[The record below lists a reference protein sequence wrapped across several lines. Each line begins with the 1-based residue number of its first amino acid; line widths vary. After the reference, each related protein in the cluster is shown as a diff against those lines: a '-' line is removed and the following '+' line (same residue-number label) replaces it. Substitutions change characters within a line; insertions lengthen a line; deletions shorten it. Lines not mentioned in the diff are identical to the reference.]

1 VAAEINK
8 RTIAAGTVGTVLEW
22 YDFGVY
28 AFLATV
34 LAKHF
39 FPTGDGAISLI
50 ATFGVFASGYLMRP
64 VGAVF
69 LGHIGDRLGRR
80 PALIIAVA
88 IMAAATT
95 AIALVPTYETI
106 GLAAPILLT
115 GLRLLQ
121 GVAVGGEYTGAAVFL
136 VEAAPARRRAL
147 VAGAALGSGVVG
159 VLAASGAA
167 ALLATLMS
175 ADAFT
180 DWGWR
185 LLYAPAPLLG
195 VVGVFLRRRLAV
207 DGMERGVADRG
218 LPVVMLFRD
227 QWPSLLKV
235 MGLTATN
242 AVGNYTVFIYGA
254 TYLQTVA
261 GLPEDVALDIN
272 TATTA
277 ALLVILLAFAWLAD
291 RIGRRPVMI
300 FGAGGVLLC
309 TYPLFV
315 LFASGDPAQALA
327 AQLGFAVFIGAI
339 GGGLAATMCELF
351 PRAVRYTGVSVGYGI
366 TYGLMGGIAP
376 LVATSLIDLTGNRLS
391 PAFYVMLAGAISL
404 VALWWTPETRERA
417 LE

>member
-1 VAAEINK
+1 
-8 RTIAAGTVGTVLEW
+8 
-22 YDFGVY
+22 
-28 AFLATV
+28 
-34 LAKHF
+34 
-39 FPTGDGAISLI
+39 
-50 ATFGVFASGYLMRP
+50 
-64 VGAVF
+64 
-69 LGHIGDRLGRR
+69 
-80 PALIIAVA
+80 
-88 IMAAATT
+88 
-95 AIALVPTYETI
+95 
-106 GLAAPILLT
+106 
-115 GLRLLQ
+115 
-121 GVAVGGEYTGAAVFL
+121 
-136 VEAAPARRRAL
+136 
-147 VAGAALGSGVVG
+147 
-159 VLAASGAA
+159 
-167 ALLATLMS
+167 
-175 ADAFT
+175 
-180 DWGWR
+180 
-185 LLYAPAPLLG
+185 
-195 VVGVFLRRRLAV
+195 
-207 DGMERGVADRG
+207 MERGVADRG
-218 LPVVMLFRD
+218 LP
-227 QWPSLLKV
+227 
-235 MGLTATN
+235 
-242 AVGNYTVFIYGA
+242 VFIYGA

>member
-254 TYLQTVA
+254 TYLQNVA

>member
-1 VAAEINK
+1 
-8 RTIAAGTVGTVLEW
+8 
-22 YDFGVY
+22 
-28 AFLATV
+28 
-34 LAKHF
+34 
-39 FPTGDGAISLI
+39 
-50 ATFGVFASGYLMRP
+50 
-64 VGAVF
+64 
-69 LGHIGDRLGRR
+69 
-80 PALIIAVA
+80 
-88 IMAAATT
+88 
-95 AIALVPTYETI
+95 
-106 GLAAPILLT
+106 
-115 GLRLLQ
+115 
-121 GVAVGGEYTGAAVFL
+121 
-136 VEAAPARRRAL
+136 
-147 VAGAALGSGVVG
+147 
-159 VLAASGAA
+159 
-167 ALLATLMS
+167 MS

-417 LE
+417 LD

>member
-1 VAAEINK
+1 
-8 RTIAAGTVGTVLEW
+8 
-22 YDFGVY
+22 
-28 AFLATV
+28 
-34 LAKHF
+34 
-39 FPTGDGAISLI
+39 
-50 ATFGVFASGYLMRP
+50 
-64 VGAVF
+64 
-69 LGHIGDRLGRR
+69 
-80 PALIIAVA
+80 LIIAVA

-254 TYLQTVA
+254 TYLQNVA